1 MRIIQ
6 VLNSPNWSAASAY
19 CVNVSAELIKLG
31 HDVLLMT
38 EPGNPMKQALRLGIP
53 CDGKLNLNSENLF
66 EQIKCMKHFKQVFK
80 HYQPD
85 VVSAHMNKGSWMPAF
100 VAKKSCQKAVVVR
113 VRADILAPN
122 KHLGNIYIN
131 HYWNDHIVCSSE
143 LHKEVCHK
151 NLWLSND
158 RMSVVY
164 GCVDA
169 DKFNPEASDGC
180 FRKEIGATDDD
191 FLVCLLGRLSPVKGH
206 EYAVKA
212 IATLKD
218 LPKKVKLLC
227 VGYECE
233 RNLAWLK
240 GEAER
245 KGVSDR
251 VIFVGRREDLPSI
264 LASVDVGIIT
274 SIGSEA
280 NSRATLEYMASG
292 KPVISTRV
300 GVIPELIVE
309 GETGF
314 ITEIRDTATMADR
327 IKYLALNPDV
337 CKRMGI
343 ASRKRIEENFTFEK
357 FGIQM
362 EKVYKKLVEK
372 RSAS

>member
-113 VRADILAPN
+113 VRADIRAPN

-314 ITEIRDTATMADR
+314 ITEIRDTDTMADR

>member
-314 ITEIRDTATMADR
+314 ITEIRDTDTMADR

>member
-53 CDGKLNLNSENLF
+53 CDGKLNLNSDNLF

-245 KGVSDR
+245 KEVSDR
-251 VIFVGRREDLPSI
+251 LIFVGRREDLPSI

-314 ITEIRDTATMADR
+314 ITEIRDTDTMADR